1 MTLRK
6 GLVLFL
12 LLSFGVSAVVL
23 LSSVDSD
30 TWSTILRADKRLLLL
45 ALGFVLSAWICD
57 ASRFCALARS
67 AGEKIDFKLGMVLTW
82 LHYFGCA
89 VTPMQ
94 SGGGPFQVYVLYK
107 RKVPLG
113 KGIAF
118 F

>member
-45 ALGFVLSAWICD
+45 ALEIGRAHV
-57 ASRFCALARS
+57 
-67 AGEKIDFKLGMVLTW
+67 
-82 LHYFGCA
+82 
-89 VTPMQ
+89 
-94 SGGGPFQVYVLYK
+94 
-107 RKVPLG
+107 
-113 KGIAF
+113 
-118 F
+118 